1 MGPSMPIR
9 FLIEHNHSFGPDDI
23 AKLVEGFEGALNT
36 LGLVRRDD
44 PATMLV
50 AKAIMDAAK
59 TGEREPTRL
68 RDLVVERLTREAP
81 PLAPEPPN
89 SLPSVAAAPA
99 VAAVAEERQVAAE
112 IEPSRKRPADHNA
125 SQAMPFDRQAPATL
139 EPTVRD
145 RPSRPDQ

>member
-1 MGPSMPIR
+1 MASALSMPIR
-9 FLIEHNHSFGPDDI
+9 FLIEHDHSFGPDEI
-23 AKLVEGFEGALNT
+23 TKLVEGFEGALGA

-44 PATMLV
+44 AATMLV

-59 TGEREPTRL
+59 TGERDPTRL

-81 PLAPEPPN
+81 PLAPEPP
-89 SLPSVAAAPA
+89 SDLPSVAAAP
-99 VAAVAEERQVAAE
+99 AVAEERQVAAE
-112 IEPSRKRPADHNA
+112 IEPSQKRRADHNA
-125 SQAMPFDRQAPATL
+125 SQAMPLDRQAPATL